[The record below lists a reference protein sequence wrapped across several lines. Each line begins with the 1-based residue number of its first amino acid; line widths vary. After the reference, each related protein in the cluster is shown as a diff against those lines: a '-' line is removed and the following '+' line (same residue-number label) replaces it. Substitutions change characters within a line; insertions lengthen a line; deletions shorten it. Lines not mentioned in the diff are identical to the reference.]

1 LSAKLLI
8 PLLAWVVYSRCG
20 MLEDNQCRCGFC
32 VEQELQELE
41 TLALLDEIRGRS
53 RELNEQLQ
61 GKRVQRV
68 ATEYDARW

>member
-1 LSAKLLI
+1 
-8 PLLAWVVYSRCG
+8 